1 MKMNIVQKALKH
13 LENYELA
20 EAFAS
25 LDALDLKSSDKPVYA
40 RLKKEFI
47 AGKDDVDYLERLK
60 IFIQNLDGEVKEK
73 SKDSSQN
80 FSTGESVQNFN
91 QIQGSNNVIQNANL
105 NNGSQINVG
114 GNKNSLN
121 NSKSIKTQI
130 KDLLADLRMEEALNA
145 LSDELQNKDD
155 RLWNEVIQCKANL
168 KRLEIDRPTLSRQ
181 EANLEEAQIRKRI
194 FWIIGELE

>member
-60 IFIQNLDGEVKEK
+60 IFIQNLDGEVKENDTNPETTVDNEG
-73 SKDSSQN
+73 SGNITIMSADINQGQMNIGTTNSTLINESS
-80 FSTGESVQNFN
+80 T
-91 QIQGSNNVIQNANL
+91 
-105 NNGSQINVG
+105 SQENT
-114 GNKNSLN
+114 N
-121 NSKSIKTQI
+121 SIKSQV
-130 KDLLADLRMEEALNA
+130 KELLADLRMEEALNA